1 MCARSQA
8 ACVLVAKVRIP
19 IHPVDHSMKSR
30 FLALALLPACAGL
43 HAQSIEQGTLELL
56 WGDAAPGSSQATRF
70 EANLVD
76 VNGTRRAVDTESAL
90 HAAGNLFD
98 LAGRQ
103 VAMSLFPGPW
113 IDGRLAPEAI
123 VDATPAL
130 DAPQNPR
137 VSGAQPWVTLA
148 CRFSDVAEQP
158 HDLAYFGT
166 MLSNQTGRLDH
177 YWREV
182 SYNKVNVAGSS
193 AYGWFTLPHPRSY
206 YIPDGGSANL
216 TNLFND
222 CTAVADSTVNFA
234 NFVGINTFYND
245 DLDGYAWGGNRY
257 AALDGPS
264 RNWYVTWEP
273 PWGYAN
279 EAPLAH
285 EMGHGFGLPH
295 ANNSD
300 LDSDPYD
307 NPWDVMSDS
316 WHNAGSDPTYGAQPK
331 HIGVWSRDHLR
342 WIDAARK
349 LTVST
354 NGAFNGIVLDRAS
367 MIGSTHAQMIVVTLP
382 APEPASHYYVIESRK
397 RVGYYEANLAG
408 DAVIIHEV
416 RTDRDAPAWSVDAS
430 APPADVSNNEGSMF
444 KVGES
449 WTAPGN
455 AFTVSVVSAAAE
467 GFVLNLRRGAVVD
480 LIFRNGFD
488 G

>member
-1 MCARSQA
+1 MKKLFCA
-8 ACVLVAKVRIP
+8 LP
-19 IHPVDHSMKSR
+19 
-30 FLALALLPACAGL
+30 LLFAGAGL
-43 HAQSIEQGTLELL
+43 HAQAIEQGTLELR
-56 WGDAAPGSSQATRF
+56 WGDPSPGSSQPARF
-70 EANLVD
+70 EVGIVD
-76 VNGTRRAVDTESAL
+76 ASGMRRALDADSAL

-98 LAGRQ
+98 LAGRT
-103 VAMSLFPGPW
+103 VALTLQPGPW
-113 IDGRLAPEAI
+113 IGGRLAPEAI
-123 VDATPAL
+123 VDATPAS
-130 DAPQNPR
+130 DAPQTPR
-137 VSGAQPWVTLA
+137 VSGSQPWVTLA
-148 CRFSDVAEQP
+148 CKFSDVAAQP

-177 YWREV
+177 YWRDV
-182 SYNKVNVAGSS
+182 SYNKVNVAGST

-206 YIPDGGSANL
+206 YVPASGSANL
-216 TNLFND
+216 ANLFND
-222 CTAVADSTVNFA
+222 CTAVADGTVNFA
-234 NFVGINTFYND
+234 GFVGVNTFYND
-245 DLDGYAWGGNRY
+245 DLDGFAWGGSRY
-257 AALDGPS
+257 ATLDGVS
-264 RNWYVTWEP
+264 KVWYVTWEP

-300 LDSDPYD
+300 LDSDTYD

-316 WHNAGSDPTYGAQPK
+316 WHNAGSDATYGAQPK
-331 HIGVWSRDHLR
+331 HIGIWSRDHLG

-354 NGAFNGIVLDRAS
+354 NGAVNGIVLDRAS
-367 MIGSTHAQMIVVTLP
+367 LVGSSHVQMIVVTLP
-382 APEPASHYYVIESRK
+382 APEPATHYYVIESRK

-416 RTDRDAPAWSVDAS
+416 KTDRDAPAWSVDAS
-430 APPADVSNNEGSMF
+430 VPPANVSNNEGSMF

-455 AFTVSVVSAAAE
+455 AFTVSVASATTD
-467 GFVLNLRRGAVVD
+467 GFVLNLQRGTPGD
-480 LIFRNGFD
+480 LIFKNGFD

>member
-1 MCARSQA
+1 
-8 ACVLVAKVRIP
+8 
-19 IHPVDHSMKSR
+19 MKSR
-30 FLALALLPACAGL
+30 VLAAATLAPLLGCAPL
-43 HAQSIEQGTLELL
+43 LQAQALQQGTLELL
-56 WGDAAPGSSQATRF
+56 WGDAVPGSTQVARF

-76 VNGTRRAVDTESAL
+76 AVGERHALDTDSAL
-90 HAAGNLFD
+90 HAAGDLYR
-98 LAGRQ
+98 LAGHE
-103 VAMSLFPGPW
+103 VALALKPGPGV
-113 IDGRLAPEAI
+113 DGRLMPEAI
-123 VDATPAL
+123 VDAAPSTDAAATP
-130 DAPQNPR
+130 R
-137 VSGAQPWVTLA
+137 ISGAQPWVTLA
-148 CRFSDVAEQP
+148 CKFSDVAAQP

-182 SYNKVNVAGSS
+182 SYNKVNVAGST

-206 YIPDGGSANL
+206 YVPDSGSANL
-216 TNLFND
+216 ASLFND

-307 NPWDVMSDS
+307 NPWDVMSDA
-316 WHNAGSDPTYGAQPK
+316 WDNAGSDATYGAQPK
-331 HIGVWSRDHLR
+331 HIGIWSRDHLG

-349 LTVST
+349 LTIST
-354 NGAFNGIVLDRAS
+354 NGAFNGVVLDRAS
-367 MIGSTHAQMIVVTLP
+367 LIGSTHAQMIVVTLP
-382 APEPASHYYVIESRK
+382 APEPATHYYVIEARK

-416 RTDRDAPAWSVDAS
+416 KTDRNEPAWSVDAS
-430 APPADVSNNEGSMF
+430 VPPANTANNEGSMF

-455 AFTVSVVSAAAE
+455 AFKVTVASATTD
-467 GFVLNLRRGAVVD
+467 GFVLNLQRGAVGD
-480 LIFRNGFD
+480 LIFKNGFN